1 MAEAKQNSLLEEESR
16 LQKELAMAKQD
27 IDEINKEV
35 EAQVADNLRMN
46 QANMRAKSN
55 QDSVRPA
62 RQPDQDQQINIDLP
76 IGSN

>member
-1 MAEAKQNSLLEEESR
+1 
-16 LQKELAMAKQD
+16 MAKQD

-35 EAQVADNLRMN
+35 EENLRMN